1 MSMVLVSG
9 NEACT
14 EGIATTQAK
23 IPKSCSEDSE
33 GPQQERKGNQLNM
46 EGSPIFFLHMSAFCG
61 MYTRARTLVLS
72 AMKIAKALNKVHV
85 LYIFCC
91 SFSSPC

>member
-14 EGIATTQAK
+14 EAIATTQAN

-33 GPQQERKGNQLNM
+33 GPQQERKGNKLRVNYKKLPHLRR
-46 EGSPIFFLHMSAFCG
+46 SRRVSTTFANFFKSVPFFGQPTTDSTNSLQKAF
-61 MYTRARTLVLS
+61 
-72 AMKIAKALNKVHV
+72 
-85 LYIFCC
+85 
-91 SFSSPC
+91 